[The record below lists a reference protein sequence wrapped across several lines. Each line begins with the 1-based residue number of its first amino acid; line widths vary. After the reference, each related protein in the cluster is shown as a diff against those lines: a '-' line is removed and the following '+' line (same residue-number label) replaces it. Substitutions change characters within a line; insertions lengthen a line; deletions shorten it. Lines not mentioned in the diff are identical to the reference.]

1 MGIFDAL
8 KRQLRS
14 VIQWENP
21 DPNSLFHLWSDN
33 GDELKNASKLI
44 VGPGQGCIF
53 VYEGEVQTIHLNEG
67 TYELKTANIPF
78 WTTLSKFM
86 QAFESEHK
94 VGIYFFWQ
102 TQFLNQKWGTVAPI
116 KYNDPVYKFP
126 VGLRAFGNFSFQ
138 ITEPGNFFVNVI
150 GGKPEFTVD
159 AARQVISQRFLQQ
172 LADTLATAAFGYSE
186 IDRNRVELAE
196 MLTSKV
202 APEFGALGF
211 KMTDFRIENTDF
223 DADTVARIGKIAD
236 TMAEAEA
243 AKAAG
248 LNYAQMQQLGALRDA
263 AKNEGGAAGAGIGLG
278 AGVGLGQAMAGAMAS
293 GFGGATG
300 GAAGASSGGD
310 VASRLKKLDELKAAN
325 LITPEEFEKKR
336 AEILSSI

>member
-14 VIQWENP
+14 VIQWEQP

-53 VYEGEVQTIHLNEG
+53 VYEGKVQSVHLKEG
-67 TYELKTANIPF
+67 TYELQTANIPF
-78 WTTLSKFM
+78 WTTLSKVM

-138 ITEPGNFFVNVI
+138 ITKPESFFVNVV
-150 GGKPEFTVD
+150 GGKPEFTVNT
-159 AARQVISQRFLQQ
+159 AREVISQRFLQQ
-172 LADTLATAAFGYSE
+172 LADTLATAGLGYSE
-186 IDRNRVELAE
+186 IDRNRVELANA
-196 MLTSKV
+196 LSATV
-202 APEFGALGF
+202 ATEFDQLGF
-211 KMTDFRIENTDF
+211 KMTDFRLENTDF

-278 AGVGLGQAMAGAMAS
+278 AGVGLGQAMAGAMSS
-293 GFGGATG
+293 GFGGATAG
-300 GAAGASSGGD
+300 GASTGAND
-310 VASRLKKLDELKAAN
+310 VTSRLKKLDELKAAN
-325 LITPEEFEKKR
+325 LISAEEFEKKR